1 MTEKI
6 SRRKFIGV
14 MGTGLAALGA
24 VGSESCRSKRAVKP
38 KKAEE
43 FPALKKDLDGMRAE
57 LKLLKKNLVG
67 IRKARGNFG
76 PLASQFAK
84 KQRIYR
90 HHHIAYAELRG
101 KKRNQI
107 EKPHAGNPPNEVE
120 IANIKKR
127 YAAG

>member
-1 MTEKI
+1 MAGKI

-14 MGTGLAALGA
+14 MGTSLAALGA

-38 KKAEE
+38 KKVEE
-43 FPALKKDLDGMRAE
+43 FPALKKDLNGMRAE

-67 IRKARGNFG
+67 IRKARGDFG

-84 KQRIYR
+84 KQRVYR

-107 EKPHAGNPPNEVE
+107 ERPHTGNPPNEVE